1 MSRDTISYAVG
12 TIEYSIAN
20 EQVYVSYSSV
30 SLLSFIGERKS
41 LKVSL

>member
-20 EQVYVSYSSV
+20 EQVYVSYS
-30 SLLSFIGERKS
+30 LLSFIGERKS
-41 LKVSL
+41 LNVSL